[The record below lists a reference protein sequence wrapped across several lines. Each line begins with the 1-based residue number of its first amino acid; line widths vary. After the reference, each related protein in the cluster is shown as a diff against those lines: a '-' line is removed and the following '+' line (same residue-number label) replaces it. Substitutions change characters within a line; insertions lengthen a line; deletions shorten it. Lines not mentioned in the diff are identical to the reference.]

1 MAVQVDHR
9 VNSELLK
16 TLTKHGQ
23 REGAAIDAYRH
34 LIDES
39 TDEGVKYL
47 GRLIL
52 EEDARHHHLVTEM
65 INRIESWDQ
74 GIDIQPN
81 TPAIEPR
88 VDSKLLEATRELIKL
103 ERLDAHALGELKHDL
118 HGTPPTSLLPLLV
131 TLMLHD
137 TARHIEIL
145 QFIHDYAA

>member
-1 MAVQVDHR
+1 MAVHVDHQ
-9 VNSELLK
+9 VNADLLK
-16 TLTKHGQ
+16 TLTKHSQ
-23 REGAAIDAYRH
+23 REGTAIDAYRH

-52 EEDARHHHLVTEM
+52 EEDARHQHLVTEM
-65 INRIESWDQ
+65 INRIESWNQ
-74 GIDIQPN
+74 GIDIEPS

-88 VDSKLLEATRELIKL
+88 VDAKLLEATRELIKL
-103 ERLDAHALGELKHDL
+103 ERLDAHALSEFKHSL
-118 HGTPPTSLLPLLV
+118 HRTPPTSLLPLLV
-131 TLMLHD
+131 TLMLQD